1 MKLAAG
7 IDIGAECVISAL
19 PLRTKRAVGR
29 SVGHGMSRGL
39 PYGLLVVRV
48 LKT

>member
-7 IDIGAECVISAL
+7 IDVVAEYVISAL
-19 PLRTKRAVGR
+19 PLRTEHAVGH
-29 SVGHGMSRGL
+29 SVGRGL

>member
-7 IDIGAECVISAL
+7 IDIGAEYVILAL
-19 PLRTKRAVGR
+19 PLRTKHAVGH
-29 SVGHGMSRGL
+29 SVGHGL